1 MKFLKKNLK
10 IFQDKWINRQRVLVL
25 CGRGINHRDRHLMKD
40 LKTIMPHHRDEPKL
54 ERWKTL
60 SIINELG
67 EMKHCNKAMYFEG
80 RHKQDL
86 YMWLSSIN
94 NGPSA
99 KFLVENVSTMG
110 ELKLTG
116 NCLKG
121 ARPLLSFDENF
132 SKIPH
137 LMLLREL
144 LTQIFGVPNH
154 HPKSQPFVDRVYT
167 FTFLDNRIWF
177 RNYQILAE
185 DGALSEIGPRFVMNP
200 VKIFSES
207 FTGEALWENPDYVS
221 PAKHRKMLKL
231 SAKDKYVNRT
241 DAKSRYDATMP
252 TEAFNIDKIGR
263 EVFANDDEE
272 EVARKIIEREDKMEQ
287 DESVDE
293 EELQAKREKAD
304 IARVKKLI
312 EKLKPGGDGKKLV
325 KPKKQVINPISG
337 KPRQLKG
344 ITKRSKMIQNIGKT
358 KKLSTKLKTKSKNK
372 AKASAK

>member
-1 MKFLKKNLK
+1 M
-10 IFQDKWINRQRVLVL
+10 L

-40 LKTIMPHHRDEPKL
+40 LKTIMPHHREEPKL

-60 SIINELG
+60 SIINELA

-86 YMWLSSIN
+86 YMWLSNLSD
-94 NGPSA
+94 GPSA

-116 NCLKG
+116 NCLRG

-185 DGALSEIGPRFVMNP
+185 DGALAEIGPRFVMNP
-200 VKIFSES
+200 VKVFAES

-221 PAKHRKMLKL
+221 PAKHRRMLRL
-231 SAKDKYVNRT
+231 SAKDKYVSRT
-241 DAKSRYDATMP
+241 DAKARFDATQP

-263 EVFANDDEE
+263 EVFTNDDEE
-272 EVARKIIEREDKMEQ
+272 EVARKILEREENMEEQ
-287 DESVDE
+287 DSPDE
-293 EELQAKREKAD
+293 EEIQAKREKAE
-304 IARVKKLI
+304 IARVRKLI
-312 EKLKPGGDGKKLV
+312 EKLKPGKEGKNLV
-325 KPKKQVINPISG
+325 KPKKPIFNPISG
-337 KPRQLKG
+337 KIDKKSK
-344 ITKRSKMIQNIGKT
+344 TKRAKMIQNIAKT
-358 KKLSTKLKTKSKNK
+358 KKLSTKFKSSNSKK
-372 AKASAK
+372 AKANKKFEE